1 VSNTRRLFFALV
13 PDRAV
18 REWIEVA
25 QKGLLVSGRAT
36 PPHQF
41 HATLAFLG
49 MQPPENIPAIFEAAA
64 VQKPPVCR
72 VVIDRV
78 GVFRRTGVLWLGASR
93 VPEALARFQSSLVG
107 SLLDRE
113 IGYDRKPWEFHVTLY
128 RKLRKPAPIMDSVAI
143 EWAIDGFDLVE
154 SVRVG
159 NGVEYHSIGHWK

>member
-1 VSNTRRLFFALV
+1 VNRTHRLFFALV
-13 PDRAV
+13 PDPAV
-18 REWIEVA
+18 RERIEAVQRSLPVA
-25 QKGLLVSGRAT
+25 GRAT

-49 MQPPENIPAIFEAAA
+49 MQPPACIPAIFEAAGE
-64 VQKPPVCR
+64 QEPPGGR
-72 VVIDRV
+72 VRIDRV

-93 VPEALARFQSSLVG
+93 VPEALARFQANLVG

-128 RKLRKPAPIMDSVAI
+128 RKLRKPAPIMESVAI